1 MLLIEKD
8 SSSHRISLVSP
19 PPPAYPHKHS
29 HWHHLVPAMATV
41 YKLCLWPDVSVGLF
55 IYAAHLSLHIHVG
68 FLTREKVREA
78 TCKWNGCQ
86 FCESQWNWAP
96 KIPGCVSKLAKK
108 KSAAKLPKSAF
119 CFECLVGIYLFRKW
133 EKRKHFFPFVW
144 SSLLTFCLKM
154 NNFFIS
160 GFAAAVF
167 LGLKRPTVGYG
178 G

>member
-8 SSSHRISLVSP
+8 SSSHRISLVS

-86 FCESQWNWAP
+86 FCESQRNWAP

-108 KSAAKLPKSAF
+108 KVLQNYPRVHFVLSAWL
-119 CFECLVGIYLFRKW
+119 GYI
-133 EKRKHFFPFVW
+133 
-144 SSLLTFCLKM
+144 
-154 NNFFIS
+154 
-160 GFAAAVF
+160 F
-167 LGLKRPTVGYG
+167 LGNAKKESTFSPLCDRLC
-178 G
+178 

>member
-8 SSSHRISLVSP
+8 SSSHRISLVS

-86 FCESQWNWAP
+86 FCESQRNWAP
-96 KIPGCVSKLAKK
+96 KIPGCVQTCQKK
-108 KSAAKLPKSAF
+108 KCCKTTQ
-119 CFECLVGIYLFRKW
+119 ECILFWVLGWDTVYLFRKC

-160 GFAAAVF
+160 GFAAAGL
-167 LGLKRPTVGYG
+167 LGLKRPTVCYG